1 MEVAP
6 RLSREA
12 QAQNARQ
19 RRYDDEQLTARYY
32 GDVQGPLE
40 KSASVLEQRLMYG
53 NMRWSRVAGTV
64 LERYVTKN
72 LPVAKPQVG
81 EIESTKERQDA

>member
-1 MEVAP
+1 MDVAP

-12 QAQNARQ
+12 QARHARQ

-32 GDVQGPLE
+32 GNVQGPLE
-40 KSASVLEQRLMYG
+40 KSASDLEQRLIFS

-64 LERYVTKN
+64 LEKFVN
-72 LPVAKPQVG
+72 LPAAQAATVNASLVQ
-81 EIESTKERQDA
+81 EQRNA